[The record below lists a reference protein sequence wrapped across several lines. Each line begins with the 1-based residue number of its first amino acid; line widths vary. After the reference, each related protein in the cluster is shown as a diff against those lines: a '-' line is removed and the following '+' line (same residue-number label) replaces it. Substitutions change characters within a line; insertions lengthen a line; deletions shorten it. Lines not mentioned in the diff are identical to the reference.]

1 MRIDF
6 IINMKGRKMRGKG
19 VLYNYLM
26 TNKKSFISII
36 SVFFVGMI
44 LGIFMINNTGES
56 EILEINSYINSICE
70 NLKSAENINMLECL
84 FNSLK
89 QNISFVLVMWFLG
102 CTLIGNIFVYFGI
115 LYKGFSL
122 GYTISAII
130 ATLGSKSGS
139 LFVFAALL
147 IQNIIFLPAIFVL
160 AESGIKLYIRISQ
173 NLINVKQELL
183 RHTVIMLIV
192 LILVVISSIL
202 EVYLS
207 TNLLI
212 FLKKI
217 V

>member
-1 MRIDF
+1 
-6 IINMKGRKMRGKG
+6 
-19 VLYNYLM
+19 
-26 TNKKSFISII
+26 
-36 SVFFVGMI
+36 
-44 LGIFMINNTGES
+44 MINNTNET
-56 EILEINSYINSICE
+56 EILELNSYINSICE
-70 NLKSAENINMLECL
+70 NLEVAENINMLQCL
-84 FNSLK
+84 FKSLK
-89 QNISFVLVMWFLG
+89 QNVSFVLVMWFLG
-102 CTLIGNIFVYFGI
+102 CTVIGNIFVYFGI

-130 ATLGSKSGS
+130 ATLGSKSGTI
-139 LFVFAALL
+139 FVFASLL

-183 RHTVIMLIV
+183 RHTMIMLLV
-192 LILVVISSIL
+192 LILVVISSVV

-212 FLKKI
+212 FLKNF

>member
-1 MRIDF
+1 
-6 IINMKGRKMRGKG
+6 MKGKS

-26 TNKKSFISII
+26 TNRKSFISII
-36 SVFFVGMI
+36 SVFFVGML

-70 NLKSAENINMLECL
+70 NLEVAENINMLDCL
-84 FNSLK
+84 LNSLN
-89 QNISFVLVMWFLG
+89 QNISFVLIMWFLG

-130 ATLGSKSGS
+130 ATLGSKSGTI
-139 LFVFAALL
+139 FVFAALL

-160 AESGIKLYIRISQ
+160 AESGIKLYIRISK

-192 LILVVISSIL
+192 LILVVISSLL